1 MRVYM
6 YVWRTWEHILLVVVV
21 LGVHVVVLAVVV
33 VVVVVVVF
41 PLTHSVRVYSS

>member
-33 VVVVVVVF
+33 VVVVVVF